1 MTIQMAFG
9 TCMEVCISMFLEVAV
24 AGEKKMK
31 IQRVHHDD
39 GLKNVHLIFEKKF
52 RSTLGDNL
60 NIQMLIIIV

>member
-1 MTIQMAFG
+1 
-9 TCMEVCISMFLEVAV
+9 MFLEVVV
-24 AGEKKMK
+24 AGKKMK

-60 NIQMLIIIV
+60 DIKMLIIIV

>member
-9 TCMEVCISMFLEVAV
+9 TCMEVCKYVFGSGSSRE
-24 AGEKKMK
+24 KMK

>member
-1 MTIQMAFG
+1 
-9 TCMEVCISMFLEVAV
+9 MFLEVVV
-24 AGEKKMK
+24 AGKKMK

>member
-9 TCMEVCISMFLEVAV
+9 TCMEVCISMFLEVVV
-24 AGEKKMK
+24 AGKKMK

-60 NIQMLIIIV
+60 NIQMSIIIV